1 MRIASFNVQNMRL
14 RRAGGQV
21 WMDGARDLDIPEDT
35 GPDAVRLD
43 PLDRWLTAAIV
54 RDLDADV
61 LALQEVFDRETL
73 DYFHEHYL
81 LGLDVAPYPSRICVP
96 GNDGRGLDLALLS
109 RRSVGDLRS
118 HADLTPSALDLTGA
132 ADPDRPLFRRDC
144 LMATISGLTL
154 VICHFKAPY
163 PHADATWP
171 IRRQE
176 AQGVRRLIERRFAA
190 DPEALW
196 LILGDLNEPGDSS
209 PPVEP
214 AIAPLLGDFSVD
226 LMQRLP
232 TAERWTFFERDSK
245 SRTQPD
251 VLLASPALAQQF
263 PRACPQLVRE
273 GMGRET
279 QADRETRLRG
289 VGRHRPHASD
299 HAAVLIE
306 FKGL

>member
-14 RRAGGQV
+14 RRDGGQV
-21 WMDGARDLDIPEDT
+21 RMDGASDLDIPEDT
-35 GPDAVRLD
+35 GPDAARLD

-81 LGLDVAPYPSRICVP
+81 LGLDVAPYPTRICVP

-109 RRSVGDLRS
+109 RCPVTGLRS
-118 HADLTPSALDLTGA
+118 HSDLTARDLGLSGA
-132 ADPDRPLFRRDC
+132 ADPDQPLFRRDC
-144 LMATISGLTL
+144 LMATIGPLTL

-163 PHADATWP
+163 PDADATWP
-171 IRRQE
+171 IRRLE
-176 AQGVRRLIERRFAA
+176 AEGVRRLIEDRFAA

-196 LILGDLNEPGDSS
+196 LILGDLNEPGDSA
-209 PPVEP
+209 PPAEP
-214 AIAPLLGDFSVD
+214 AVAPLMGDFSVD

-232 TAERWTFFERDSK
+232 KAERWTFFERDSAA
-245 SRTQPD
+245 RTQPD
-251 VLLASPALAQQF
+251 VLLASPALAHQF
-263 PRACPQLVRE
+263 PSACPRLVRE

-279 QADRETRLRG
+279 QTDRETRLRG

-299 HAAVLIE
+299 HAVVQID
-306 FKGL
+306 FDGL